1 MRPERKDEI
10 RALRLFRELTP
21 ESFERLLTGSYF
33 QRFPERVALIR
44 EGEPADFL
52 HIVTDGAV
60 ELYSSWNN
68 RECTMAIAQPV
79 STFILAAVLKDAP
92 YLMSGRTIE
101 SSEIL
106 MIPAANIRRTME
118 TDSGFALA
126 MVTELADRY
135 RGVIKATKNLKLR
148 NAVERLANYLLH
160 QHAAQGATGSI
171 SLPIAKSVLASLL
184 GMTPENLSRS
194 FATLRAYGVTVDGA
208 SIALSKLR
216 DLERLARPS
225 PFIDD
230 PNR

>member
-1 MRPERKDEI
+1 MRPERKEDV
-10 RALRLFRELTP
+10 RTLRLFRDLQP
-21 ESFERLLTGSYF
+21 EAFDALLAGSYL
-33 QRFPERVALIR
+33 QRFPERVVLIH

-52 HIVTDGAV
+52 HIVTAGAV
-60 ELYSSWNN
+60 ELYSSWNGH
-68 RECTMAIAQPV
+68 ECTMAIALPV

-118 TDSGFALA
+118 RDNGFALA

-135 RGVIKATKNLKLR
+135 RGVIKSTKNLKLR
-148 NAVERLANYLLH
+148 SATERLANYLLQ
-160 QHAAQGATGSI
+160 QHAAQGAGGRVL
-171 SLPIAKSVLASLL
+171 LPVAKSVLASLL

-194 FATLRAYGVTVDGA
+194 FATLRAYGVAVDGA
-208 SIALSKLR
+208 TITLSRLR
-216 DLERLARPS
+216 DLEKLAKPS

-230 PNR
+230 PAR